1 MPRSRTSTLLISG
14 LPILSSLAVVLTILT
29 PALMCLAGVAMI
41 LALLI
46 QQTVTFSFVIPLKLF
61 LFLLQ

>member
-1 MPRSRTSTLLISG
+1 
-14 LPILSSLAVVLTILT
+14 VVLTILT